1 MALLVALAILVGAL
15 VWWLW
20 PSSPGSAFRKVGFGL
35 TGQAVVGQVTYVSP
49 AISSLRPITVTAISP
64 ILARDSAPGVTFILV
79 CAPQSSE
86 GMSDRL
92 TLCGH
97 PDVFHPVQVNPG
109 DGGSVALGVVPLTSG
124 VVKITGFKVQYRDGT
139 QGTIHTAT
147 AGTNIS
153 LRATPPSS

>member
-1 MALLVALAILVGAL
+1 M
-15 VWWLW
+15 
-20 PSSPGSAFRKVGFGL
+20 GFGL

-64 ILARDSAPGVTFILV
+64 ILARDSAPAVTFILV

-92 TLCGH
+92 TLCAH
-97 PDVFHPVQVNPG
+97 PGVFHPVLVNPS
-109 DGGSVALGVVPLTSG
+109 DGGSVAMGVVPLNSG

-139 QGTIHTAT
+139 QGSLHTAT
-147 AGTNIS
+147 AGTNVS
-153 LRATPPSS
+153 LRATAPAS